1 MTPRSNGRS
10 VRIPAGVWS
19 ALLTA
24 LIGGGAGLGVSKATS
39 SDSGGAAAADVAVLR
54 ADVATRATKA
64 DVEILRAEVRETR
77 AKTDGIDKALDHLT
91 LAVRDLAQEV
101 HNK

>member
-1 MTPRSNGRS
+1 MTPRSNGQS
-10 VRIPAGVWS
+10 IRIPAGVWS

-39 SDSGGAAAADVAVLR
+39 SADSGASASDVAVLR
-54 ADVATRATKA
+54 ADVGARATKA
-64 DVEILRAEVRETR
+64 DVERLRSEVRETR
-77 AKTDGIDKALDHLT
+77 AKTEGIDKALDNLT

-101 HNK
+101 HKK